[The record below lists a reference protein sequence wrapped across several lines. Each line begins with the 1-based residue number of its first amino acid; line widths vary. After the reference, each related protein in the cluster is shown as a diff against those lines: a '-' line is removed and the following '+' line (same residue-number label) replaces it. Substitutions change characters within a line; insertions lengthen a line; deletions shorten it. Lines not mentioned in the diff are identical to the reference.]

1 MAETTQAERDAKA
14 DAFVQLLKDN
24 LPESLRGEDIVR
36 ICGTII
42 TTYGDVAEALEW
54 TQVLIGSLAKYYVG
68 DKDTDDECDCPK
80 CTERRRAIAH

>member
-1 MAETTQAERDAKA
+1 MTETTQAERDAKA

-54 TQVLIGSLAKYYVG
+54 TQVLIGSLAKYYVE